1 MAAIDA
7 YFPLGSKWVVL
18 DTERNGRNGLKP
30 QTSAYLTFADATHFS
45 VEVLQPGQ
53 PHLKI
58 PRSLFGEAFAR
69 GLDGA
74 VNAGYKGS
82 SHART
87 AYK

>member
-1 MAAIDA
+1 MPEIDA
-7 YFPLGSKWVVL
+7 NFPPGSKWVVSKT
-18 DTERNGRNGLKP
+18 DRNILNGLKP
-30 QTSAYLTFADATHFS
+30 MTSVYLTFADATHFS

-58 PRSLFGEAFAR
+58 PRSLFGEAFSRAM
-69 GLDGA
+69 DGG
-74 VNAGYKGS
+74 VNLGYKGS